1 MTGEEALVNN
11 SSSLSLSQ
19 LYNFKKLA
27 ETQHMTR
34 AAKELYITQPTLS
47 LSIKAL
53 EHELGVP
60 LFFRDGRQ
68 IKLTKH
74 GRDFY
79 ADIAGVLGDL
89 DRSIAAVRSQGSV
102 GCGSLNIGTIPTIQ
116 HDFLPELLQR
126 FWKEYGYDVKMAF
139 AVEFS
144 LPLIRAL
151 KAQEFDLIFASK
163 ADNEP
168 NLRFVPMLS
177 KRPFLVVHEEGPF
190 SDRESVSLEELRGV
204 PFASYAP
211 NTPLGTEVKRLLDRF
226 GIQPAIVYDD
236 EFMLTS
242 VVVANRAV
250 PGVMLDT
257 FAIDRFDGVRK
268 IALADVPDDFH
279 YIYLAYDKRIYRS
292 QVVESFI
299 ETARRFSSV
308 VGGD

>member
-68 IKLTKH
+68 IRLTKH

-139 AVEFS
+139 TVEFS

-177 KRPFLVVHEEGPF
+177 KRLILVVHEEGPF

-268 IALADVPDDFH
+268 IALADVPDAFH